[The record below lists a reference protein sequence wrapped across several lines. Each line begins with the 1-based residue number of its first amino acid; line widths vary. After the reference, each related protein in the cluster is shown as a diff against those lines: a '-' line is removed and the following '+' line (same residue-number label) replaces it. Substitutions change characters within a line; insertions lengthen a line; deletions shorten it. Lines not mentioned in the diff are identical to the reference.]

1 MKLHTLGPVG
11 TDSEQAA
18 KDYITDQ
25 TLVLHQYFESILT
38 HLDDYAG
45 DQILVPAA
53 FKSHQLPVLD
63 WANFNYL
70 AWEKATIVATFAR
83 PLMTLVV
90 VENTAYARN
99 VAVIHAATEGLLA
112 QYLRANGLDNAWGP
126 SVIFA
131 PSKPV
136 AMSAFINDQNRF
148 TIISEAQ
155 FLKLPESEDPKY
167 QVRQRLSPQMVWVV
181 YQIK

>member
-18 KDYITDQ
+18 KAYITDQ
-25 TLVLHQYFESILT
+25 TLVLHQDFESILT

-53 FKSHQLPVLD
+53 FKSHQLPALN

-70 AWEKATIVATFAR
+70 VWEKATI
-83 PLMTLVV
+83 
-90 VENTAYARN
+90 
-99 VAVIHAATEGLLA
+99 VAVIHAATEGLLT
-112 QYLRANGLDNAWGP
+112 QYLRADGLDNAWGP

-136 AMSAFINDQNRF
+136 AMSAFIND
-148 TIISEAQ
+148 
-155 FLKLPESEDPKY
+155 
-167 QVRQRLSPQMVWVV
+167 
-181 YQIK
+181 

>member
-18 KDYITDQ
+18 KAYITDQ
-25 TLVLHQYFESILT
+25 TLVLHQDFESILT

-53 FKSHQLPVLD
+53 FKSHQLPALN

-70 AWEKATIVATFAR
+70 VWEKATIVATFAR

-90 VENTAYARN
+90 VENTAYVRN
-99 VAVIHAATEGLLA
+99 VAVIHAATEGLLT
-112 QYLRANGLDNAWGP
+112 QYLRADGLDNAWGP

-131 PSKPV
+131 P
-136 AMSAFINDQNRF
+136 MSAFINDQNRF

-167 QVRQRLSPQMVWVV
+167 QVR
-181 YQIK
+181 

>member
-18 KDYITDQ
+18 KAYMTDQ
-25 TLVLHQYFESILT
+25 TLVLHHDFEKMLT
-38 HLDDYAG
+38 HLDAYAG

-53 FKSHQLPVLD
+53 FKSHQLPDLN

-70 AWEKATIVATFAR
+70 AWEKATIVDTFVR
-83 PLMTLVV
+83 PLMTLIV
-90 VENTAYARN
+90 VENVAYARN
-99 VAVIHAATEGLLA
+99 VAIIHAATEGLLA
-112 QYLRANGLDNAWGP
+112 QYLRVNGLDNAWGP

-136 AMSAFINDQNRF
+136 AMSDFIKDQNRF
-148 TIISEAQ
+148 TIVSEAQ
-155 FLKLPESEDPKY
+155 FLKLPESEDPNY

>member
-18 KDYITDQ
+18 NHYKTTQ
-25 TLVLHQYFESILT
+25 TLVLHQDFEEILT
-38 HLDDYAG
+38 NLAHFSG

-53 FKSHQLPVLD
+53 FKSNRLPDLN

-70 AWEKATIVATFAR
+70 SWEQATIVDTFTL
-83 PLMTLVV
+83 PLMTLIV
-90 VENTAYARN
+90 VENVAYARN

-126 SVIFA
+126 SVVFA

-136 AMSAFINDQNRF
+136 AMSDFIKAQNRF

>member
-25 TLVLHQYFESILT
+25 TLVLHQDFESILT
-38 HLDDYAG
+38 HL
-45 DQILVPAA
+45 
-53 FKSHQLPVLD
+53 VLD

-70 AWEKATIVATFAR
+70 AWEKATIVVTFAR

-99 VAVIHAATEGLLA
+99 VAVIHA
-112 QYLRANGLDNAWGP
+112 QLRDYWPNIYALIA
-126 SVIFA
+126 
-131 PSKPV
+131 
-136 AMSAFINDQNRF
+136 
-148 TIISEAQ
+148 
-155 FLKLPESEDPKY
+155 
-167 QVRQRLSPQMVWVV
+167 
-181 YQIK
+181 

>member
-25 TLVLHQYFESILT
+25 TLVLHQDVESILT

-53 FKSHQLPVLD
+53 FKSHQLPALD

-70 AWEKATIVATFAR
+70 AWEKATIVVTFAR

-99 VAVIHAATEGLLA
+99 VAVIHA
-112 QYLRANGLDNAWGP
+112 QLRDYWPNIYALIA
-126 SVIFA
+126 
-131 PSKPV
+131 
-136 AMSAFINDQNRF
+136 
-148 TIISEAQ
+148 
-155 FLKLPESEDPKY
+155 
-167 QVRQRLSPQMVWVV
+167 
-181 YQIK
+181 